1 MDKINVLKE
10 IKKDLRGEKNKWIF
24 KNYNFNGKTIYT
36 KRFKNWF
43 QIFRLDNVD
52 YSFPMDSLQRTVLSR
67 IETILK

>member
-36 KRFKNWF
+36 KRFENWF

-52 YSFPMDSLQRTVLSR
+52 YSFPMGSLQRTVLNR

>member
-52 YSFPMDSLQRTVLSR
+52 YSFPMDSLQRTVLNR

>member
-52 YSFPMDSLQRTVLSR
+52 YSFPMGSLQRTVLSR